1 MVKSVYAPVTGGLAY
16 GFTNRTRTQPGMGT
30 EGLRIDGTLGNLKEG
45 EVMYLPLARLAVSHE
60 ISNG

>member
-16 GFTNRTRTQPGMGT
+16 GFTNRTRTRPGMGT
-30 EGLRIDGTLGNLKEG
+30 EGLRIDGTLGNLKGG
-45 EVMYLPLARLAVSHE
+45 EVMYLPLARLAVSHD